1 MPAAVNDRFVVWML
15 PVAPDRLTQFGSP
28 RPSVPPELR
37 VNVPAPLITLVPQLS
52 VPLLLTVKFWPVATL
67 RPLFKV
73 SDAPALTVK
82 LMFAV
87 LMAPADCVNVLL
99 APVKLSASPPAPEHR
114 NVPPV

>member
-1 MPAAVNDRFVVWML
+1 ML
-15 PVAPDRLTQFGSP
+15 PVAPDSPTQFGSP

-73 SDAPALTVK
+73 SDAPALAVK
-82 LMFAV
+82 LMFAA
-87 LMAPADCVNVLL
+87 LMAPAGCVNVLL
-99 APVKLSASPPAPEHR
+99 APGKLSARPPAPEQR
-114 NVPPV
+114 NAPPRSL